1 MALEEARDLAV
12 ALGLVGDVEMAGVRP
27 QRQLGVRDRAG
38 QDLRV
43 ARRLQ
48 LVLLAADDERRGGD
62 RPGRSR

>member
-1 MALEEARDLAV
+1 
-12 ALGLVGDVEMAGVRP
+12 MAGVRP